1 MIPTMDPPLPRLRRF
16 FERHRF
22 ASLVALVSL
31 PLLVLLAVQYS
42 WLVDLERTSSI
53 ARSATL
59 ESYLGAVTKEV
70 DYHYLRAAERGLE
83 LPPSRFQP
91 HCQESLVRFLA
102 SRPVVGARRFVVT
115 YRSEFPGELFFF
127 DASTKVL
134 EPAPLKGDAVEA
146 IHLAVASWRTAW
158 ERRAV
163 ESAEPWVAEDDP
175 SHRVVLRPVFE
186 EEELVGIGG
195 LLLLPEEFI
204 ARVLPLAV
212 ERALPPQAVEEGLF
226 FSATDAM
233 GRPRW
238 SQGGGPLSSPE
249 VEAAPGFVFR
259 DWRLGLRSA
268 YATPEA
274 WARANFLVNVSLSLA
289 LALVLMAALA
299 LVLRTASREMKLS
312 RMKSDFVS
320 NVSHELRTP
329 LASIQVFGELL
340 RLGKVADPE
349 KVRAFGEH
357 IENESRGLSRLIN
370 NILDFSRIES
380 GHLEGH
386 FTEECLEPLLERAAE
401 RLRLRFRALPMELEM
416 HLPATPLPALRIDAE
431 AFSRALSNVL
441 ENAVKYSGERPWI
454 RLGLE
459 GRPGEVVVSVADR
472 GPGIPRDQQEK
483 IFERFHRVGNGLEH
497 DVKGCGLGLSIV
509 RHVMEAHGGRVE
521 VESEPGTGSTFRLV
535 LPSPVRETATARPLP
550 WGAAQQPG

>member
-1 MIPTMDPPLPRLRRF
+1 MDTLLPRLRRF
-16 FERHRF
+16 FEKHRF
-22 ASLVALVSL
+22 ALLVALVSL

-70 DYHYLRAAERGLE
+70 DYHYLRATERGLE
-83 LPPSRFQP
+83 LPPSRFHP
-91 HCQESLVRFLA
+91 NCQESLVRFLA
-102 SRPVVGARRFVVT
+102 ARPVVGARRFIVT
-115 YRSEFPGELFFF
+115 YRSQFPGEVYFF
-127 DASTKVL
+127 DSSSKML
-134 EPAPLKGDAVEA
+134 EPAPLEGDAIRS
-146 IHLAVASWRTAW
+146 IHLAVATWRLAW
-158 ERRAV
+158 ERHAV
-163 ESAEPWVAEDDP
+163 DALEPWVVEDDP
-175 SHRVVLRPVFE
+175 HHRVVLRPVFD
-186 EEELVGIGG
+186 EEELVGMGG
-195 LLLLPEEFI
+195 LLLLPEEFVSQ
-204 ARVLPLAV
+204 VLPLAV
-212 ERALPPQAVEEGLF
+212 KRALPPQAVDEGLF
-226 FSATDAM
+226 FSVTDAT
-233 GRPRW
+233 GHQRW
-238 SQGGGPLSSPE
+238 SQAGSPQASPE

-289 LALVLMAALA
+289 LALVLMTALA

-340 RLGKVADPE
+340 RLGKVEDPE

-357 IENESRGLSRLIN
+357 IETESRGLSQLIT
-370 NILDFSRIES
+370 NILDSSRIES
-380 GHLEGH
+380 GRLEGQ
-386 FTEECLEPLLERAAE
+386 FTEESLEPLVLHAAE
-401 RLRLRFRALPMELEM
+401 RLRSRFPEGSLELKE
-416 HLPATPLPALRIDAE
+416 HLPATPLPPLRIDAE

-441 ENAVKYSGERPWI
+441 ENAVKYSGERPSI
-454 RLGLE
+454 RLSLE
-459 GRPGEVVVSVADR
+459 GRPGEVVVSVEDR

-509 RHVMEAHGGRVE
+509 RHILEAHGGRVE
-521 VESEPGTGSTFRLV
+521 VESELGAGSVFRLV
-535 LPSPVRETATARPLP
+535 LPAPEREQATPLAVP

>member
-1 MIPTMDPPLPRLRRF
+1 
-16 FERHRF
+16 
-22 ASLVALVSL
+22 
-31 PLLVLLAVQYS
+31 
-42 WLVDLERTSSI
+42 
-53 ARSATL
+53 
-59 ESYLGAVTKEV
+59 
-70 DYHYLRAAERGLE
+70 
-83 LPPSRFQP
+83 
-91 HCQESLVRFLA
+91 
-102 SRPVVGARRFVVT
+102 
-115 YRSEFPGELFFF
+115 
-127 DASTKVL
+127 
-134 EPAPLKGDAVEA
+134 VEA
-146 IHLAVASWRTAW
+146 IHLAVASWRSAW

-163 ESAEPWVAEDDP
+163 DPAEPWVTEDDP
-175 SHRVVLRPVFE
+175 RHRVVLRPVFD

-195 LLLLPEEFI
+195 LLLLPEEFVS
-204 ARVLPLAV
+204 RVLPLAV

-226 FSATDAM
+226 FSASDAA
-233 GRPRW
+233 GHQRWPRT
-238 SQGGGPLSSPE
+238 GAPLPSPE
-249 VEAAPGFVFR
+249 VEEAPGFVFR

-289 LALVLMAALA
+289 LALVLMTALA

-340 RLGKVADPE
+340 RLGKVTDPE

-357 IENESRGLSRLIN
+357 IENESRGLSRLIT

-380 GHLEGH
+380 GRLEGH
-386 FTEECLEPLLERAAE
+386 FTEERLEPLVVRAAE
-401 RLRLRFRALPMELEM
+401 RLRARFPGVSLELEE
-416 HLPATPLPALRIDAE
+416 HLPATPLPALQLDAE

-459 GRPGEVVVSVADR
+459 GRPGEVMVSVADR

-521 VESEPGTGSTFRLV
+521 VESEPGAGSVFRLV
-535 LPSPVRETATARPLP
+535 LPWPEGETAASRSVP
-550 WGAAQQPG
+550 WGAARQPG